1 MVNYDIIQRM
11 RDNLQPRGTA
21 PVVQL
26 HLAGYGMF
34 HKEFVDKCIDELERM
49 HIRVALG
56 DMPSNLEKLA
66 YELLKD
72 SAYIDIKAEEER
84 QAQLEEYAKEAN
96 ETRND

>member
-21 PVVQL
+21 PIIFLRPLSSVGL
-26 HLAGYGMF
+26 EM

-56 DMPSNLEKLA
+56 DTPSNLEKLA

-84 QAQLEEYAKEAN
+84 QALLKEYAKES
-96 ETRND
+96 E